1 MTRKRKWLS
10 FFLLQFIVFACC
22 IGCTQKR
29 VVCHEAQ
36 LMHEDEEIADKAY
49 QTIVC
54 DLDALRD
61 ELKTAERVTGTPV
74 DPKVYKT
81 LKRAKKAANAKNHD
95 EARTLYRQTLELAR
109 DHLVDDETLAAFR
122 QALVNLERRLD
133 RNNSCS
139 EAWSDLL
146 ALVVKQRLRRIIIP
160 EFEIGPPKTLVDA
173 IYYFSEASRN
183 HEDPKIPIE
192 ERGVSFVLK
201 LRASGEEGHLADN
214 EDPFTAPISTQNNAP
229 VIPKM
234 SARFISLYDA
244 ISLVCDTTGY
254 TFDLRNGFV
263 LIAPGEDDVEPVRPS
278 EN

>member
-36 LMHEDEEIADKAY
+36 LMHEDEEI
-49 QTIVC
+49 
-54 DLDALRD
+54 
-61 ELKTAERVTGTPV
+61 
-74 DPKVYKT
+74 
-81 LKRAKKAANAKNHD
+81 
-95 EARTLYRQTLELAR
+95 
-109 DHLVDDETLAAFR
+109 
-122 QALVNLERRLD
+122 
-133 RNNSCS
+133 
-139 EAWSDLL
+139 

-201 LRASGEEGHLADN
+201 LRASGEKGHLADN
-214 EDPFTAPISTQNNAP
+214 EDPFTAPISPQNNAP

-263 LIAPGEDDVEPVRPS
+263 LIAPGEDDVEPVRPD
-278 EN
+278 ENSR